1 MFFPERLPKRL
12 PEILSERLPERL
24 PARLPTGALDA
35 TARRVTIPHDERH
48 DERHGKCHDDGMM
61 TRYNFF
67 QNVGKLIWSRDNCFS
82 YGFAPYFS

>member
-48 DERHGKCHDDGMM
+48 DERRGKRHDDGMM
-61 TRYNFF
+61 HVMLTTFNISLYLLN
-67 QNVGKLIWSRDNCFS
+67 N
-82 YGFAPYFS
+82 